1 MGTPQIIILVLF
13 SLGLLAS
20 AHLHGKERTPH
31 NFWASFFAVII
42 EVSILIWGGF
52 FN

>member
-31 NFWASFFAVII
+31 NFWVVLISIFI